1 MVNLKCFACT
11 YMYVCQLWNLLHSWP
26 SLAGGIPHSSFLLKI
41 SSLLIKGVS
50 CPCGGLGQEY
60 VINSWP
66 VKPFETLK
74 VIKGLYK
81 YKWIKWIHLITV
93 QALVTWRSV
102 CCFGQWGREAC
113 VSFVSVQCFHPDAG
127 RPLQP
132 FTTKTLIGV
141 GPDDI
146 PVIGVAHVPVQFNI
160 RQLSMHFLVADIAG
174 EQKLQVCHSWLKAKH
189 ALTLETTALCCSR
202 ECVPSFL
209 TANPARVSVPVPPV
223 PTECGCIHQ
232 DMVDSYKVIALLIF
246 NKCSVNYSFNIM
258 YS

>member
-1 MVNLKCFACT
+1 MD
-11 YMYVCQLWNLLHSWP
+11 S
-26 SLAGGIPHSSFLLKI
+26 PHNCS
-41 SSLLIKGVS
+41 
-50 CPCGGLGQEY
+50 GLGHMKKC
-60 VINSWP
+60 VLFW
-66 VKPFETLK
+66 
-74 VIKGLYK
+74 
-81 YKWIKWIHLITV
+81 TV
-93 QALVTWRSV
+93 GQGSV
-102 CCFGQWGREAC
+102 CFLCFSAMLSPR
-113 VSFVSVQCFHPDAG
+113 SP

-146 PVIGVAHVPVQFNI
+146 PVIGVAHVPVQINI

-209 TANPARVSVPVPPV
+209 TANPTRVSVPVPPV